1 VSAWARIRA
10 SACAQA
16 CTAFGAN
23 RAAVEAKPT
32 DAYPLP
38 SPLLVDY
45 CHLARLNVTLAFVA
59 ANGIAT
65 TWLQRSASL
74 QHQRFVEIGQQ
85 LRRLTPPFYDPPTF
99 LTLGG
104 MEWDFKNWRCAFP
117 KSRSEWQ
124 LPLTILHVQ
133 VQAARAVWP
142 HGVRAAFA
150 RTMFQPTYGTF
161 GCPCCANESHFYHYN
176 HLLRQAA
183 KPENAAVYYSA
194 ASLSTRQAAPAA
206 AANRGGTA
214 SGGEALSGR
223 AAVCTPVHVLDL
235 QRIMKCNNTVPRAS
249 RMRPTRRASV
259 PPAVRASHAPAAR
272 GEWEGVC
279 CARASA
285 EGRAAARA
293 SCVWR
298 GVRPQVGSCSSR
310 SGWSVDGLHPIRPV
324 LLQYMSLAFN
334 LAADLGEYCAH
345 EPGSGNHH
353 HGGGNHSGGSAHDG
367 SSAHGGHAGH
377 GHVGAASGSGDAGA
391 SSRSSGIGTVAQRVI
406 GQALGRARRMLEVVA
421 QR

>member
-1 VSAWARIRA
+1 M
-10 SACAQA
+10 QQH
-16 CTAFGAN
+16 GA
-23 RAAVEAKPT
+23 
-32 DAYPLP
+32 
-38 SPLLVDY
+38 
-45 CHLARLNVTLAFVA
+45 
-59 ANGIAT
+59 
-65 TWLQRSASL
+65 
-74 QHQRFVEIGQQ
+74 
-85 LRRLTPPFYDPPTF
+85 
-99 LTLGG
+99 
-104 MEWDFKNWRCAFP
+104 
-117 KSRSEWQ
+117 
-124 LPLTILHVQ
+124 
-133 VQAARAVWP
+133 
-142 HGVRAAFA
+142 
-150 RTMFQPTYGTF
+150 
-161 GCPCCANESHFYHYN
+161 
-176 HLLRQAA
+176 
-183 KPENAAVYYSA
+183 
-194 ASLSTRQAAPAA
+194 TRQPHAPH
-206 AANRGGTA
+206 
-214 SGGEALSGR
+214 
-223 AAVCTPVHVLDL
+223 TP
-235 QRIMKCNNTVPRAS
+235 CE
-249 RMRPTRRASV
+249 RPPRRASV

-406 GQALGRARRMLEVVA
+406 GQALGRARRMRHKQAAPAEAPSGEPRELRSLIAPSGQA
-421 QR
+421 QVLVRRETG